1 MSAIIKAGVI
11 GESVEQYS
19 LSPKIHKFWLDEY
32 KIINGEYRAYN
43 IAPDALED
51 FIRNLQANDFAGC
64 NVTVP
69 YKEKTYELLKKIG
82 TVDSNAQAVGAV
94 NTIIV
99 AQDGGLR
106 GINTD
111 VFGFRENIRSYLL
124 DSKKRKAVIYGS
136 GGAAKAALIA
146 ISGLGFA
153 EIVVVGRN
161 QSVLSAL
168 STKGYTTELWES
180 GPRALKGADLVVNAT
195 SLGMVGKE
203 PFDFDFTYLE
213 SDALV
218 TDIVY
223 TPLETE
229 FLKAAK
235 KRGNSTV
242 DGLGMLLYQAADAF
256 HRWFPLKEIPRVT
269 QELRDTILT
278 P

>member
-1 MSAIIKAGVI
+1 MIKAGVI

-19 LSPKIHKFWLDEY
+19 LSPKIHNFWLDKYKITGEY
-32 KIINGEYRAYN
+32 KAYN
-43 IAPDALED
+43 VAPEALED
-51 FIRNLQANDFAGC
+51 FIKNMYAEGFAGC

-69 YKEKTYELLKKIG
+69 HKEKTYELLKKIG
-82 TVDSNAQAVGAV
+82 TVDNNAQAVGAV

-99 AQDGGLR
+99 ARDGALR

-111 VFGFRENIRSYLL
+111 VFGFKENIRPYLVN
-124 DSKKRKAVIYGS
+124 SKKRKAVIYGS

-153 EIVVVGRN
+153 ATVVVGRN

-168 STKGYTTELWES
+168 STKGYTTELWEK
-180 GPRALKGADLVVNAT
+180 GPIALKGADLVVNAT
-195 SLGMVGKE
+195 SLNMVGKE
-203 PFDFDFTYLE
+203 TYDFDFTYLE
-213 SDALV
+213 DDAVV

-223 TPLETE
+223 TPLITS
-229 FLKAAK
+229 FLQAAK
-235 KRGNSTV
+235 ARGKQVQVV

-256 HRWFPLKEIPRVT
+256 HRWFPLGKIPEVT
-269 QELRDTILT
+269 QELRDYIVA